1 MLQFNRSLNYLENL
15 GTNYNAKKK
24 LILLSAGTYR
34 EKLEVTLP
42 NIELRGAGKEETII
56 EWNSLYGI
64 PDESGYVQTTD
75 SCSTFNVREKATN
88 MLITGVT
95 ISNYWNSLSVF
106 DKDLGPGYA
115 EHRALALLVQADQ
128 FVMKDCKLL
137 GYQDTIEL
145 FNLGRQLNRGIP
157 TFSGTN

>member
-1 MLQFNRSLNYLENL
+1 
-15 GTNYNAKKK
+15 
-24 LILLSAGTYR
+24 
-34 EKLEVTLP
+34 
-42 NIELRGAGKEETII
+42 
-56 EWNSLYGI
+56 
-64 PDESGYVQTTD
+64 
-75 SCSTFNVREKATN
+75 

-128 FVMKDCKLL
+128 FVMKDCKFL

-145 FNLGRQLNRGIP
+145 FTGRQLIED
-157 TFSGTN
+157 TYIFWYY